1 MGHLLVTSVQFR
13 LLHFVLT
20 EVIPHFSSSDHGV
33 QELVIYSSSKHQ
45 AHEVFTTSQRVSKD
59 QLLKC
64 DHTRIDLSTLFMEMN
79 FLSDHFPVLRGGF
92 FLKNPLGTPR
102 NRHVSLQIARKLYFY
117 YYY

>member
-1 MGHLLVTSVQFR
+1 MLA
-13 LLHFVLT
+13 

-79 FLSDHFPVLRGGF
+79 FLSDHFPVLRGVF
-92 FLKNPLGTPR
+92 FFKESLGDTKK
-102 NRHVSLQIARKLYFY
+102 QARISSNC
-117 YYY
+117 